1 MFHEPPSPTERAAE
15 GGGRFTSAG
24 DERRPCDD
32 REAVYE
38 HCGHL
43 LPRRL
48 AAEAEAAAAEAMR
61 ELRLHDAPPPLR
73 EPTTGLDKR
82 GIATDASIAALRE
95 RHLVK
100 ASPRTG
106 GRSGRRKHKRGW
118 WEAGHARP
126 STLHEGWYWTQPTP
140 AMPWARVTV

>member
-1 MFHEPPSPTERAAE
+1 MGLGKTVQTTAFLALLKRHFLASRGVAAGAAPPTPPPGPHLVIVPASTLDNWAAE
-15 GGGRFTSAG
+15 LRRFAP
-24 DERRPCDD
+24 ELNVI
-32 REAVYE
+32 VYY
-38 HCGHL
+38 G
-43 LPRRL
+43 
-48 AAEAEAAAAEAMR
+48 AAAER
-61 ELRLHDAPPPLR
+61 
-73 EPTTGLDKR
+73 K
-82 GIATDASIAALRE
+82 ALRE